1 MSDKNKSNLL
11 VSIQFLLLVVIIG
24 VPLPRFGESFPDWVV
39 GVGSVMVWVGLV
51 ILALSIFKLGGSL
64 TASPIPKND
73 SELKTDGL
81 YKWMRH
87 PIYSGLIATG
97 LGLAIESESL
107 LNLLVAVALIVL
119 LNYKAKWEESFLLAR
134 YPEYRT
140 YMSKTGRFVPR
151 LNRRA
156 NRPHF

>member
-107 LNLLVAVALIVL
+107 LNLLVAVALIAL
-119 LNYKAKWEESFLLAR
+119 LNYKAKWEESFLLER

-151 LNRRA
+151 LNR
-156 NRPHF
+156 

>member
-24 VPLPRFGESFPDWVV
+24 VPLPRFGEDFPDWLV
-39 GVGSVMVWVGLV
+39 GVGSVLVWVGLI

-73 SELKTDGL
+73 SVLKTDGL

-107 LNLLVAVALIVL
+107 LNILVALALIAL
-119 LNYKAKWEESFLLAR
+119 LTYKAKWEESFLLER
-134 YPEYRT
+134 YPEYRK

-151 LNRRA
+151 LNR
-156 NRPHF
+156 

>member
-11 VSIQFLLLVVIIG
+11 VTIQFILLAVIIG
-24 VPLPRFGESFPDWVV
+24 VPFPRFGEDFPDWVV
-39 GVGSVMVWVGLV
+39 GIGSVLVWVGLV
-51 ILALSIFKLGGSL
+51 ILALSIFKLGASL

-87 PIYSGLIATG
+87 PIYTGLIATA
-97 LGLAIESESL
+97 LGLAIEAESL
-107 LNLLVAVALIVL
+107 LAILVALVLIVL
-119 LNYKAKWEESFLLAR
+119 LNYKAKWEESFLLER

-151 LNRRA
+151 LNR
-156 NRPHF
+156 

>member
-11 VSIQFLLLVVIIG
+11 VTMQFVLLAVIIG
-24 VPLPRFGESFPDWVV
+24 VPMPKFGEDFPDWVV
-39 GVGSVMVWVGLV
+39 AIGSVLVWVGLV

-87 PIYSGLIATG
+87 PIYSGLIATA
-97 LGLAIESESL
+97 LGLAIEAESL
-107 LNLLVAVALIVL
+107 LTMLVAVALIVL
-119 LNYKAKWEESFLLAR
+119 LNYKAKWEESFLLER

-151 LNRRA
+151 LNR
-156 NRPHF
+156 

>member
-24 VPLPRFGESFPDWVV
+24 VPLPRFGEDFPDWLV
-39 GVGSVMVWVGLV
+39 GVGSVLVWVGLI

-73 SELKTDGL
+73 SVLKTDGL

-107 LNLLVAVALIVL
+107 LNILVALALIAL
-119 LNYKAKWEESFLLAR
+119 LTYKAKWEESFLLER

-151 LNRRA
+151 LNR
-156 NRPHF
+156 

>member
-39 GVGSVMVWVGLV
+39 GVGSVMVWVGLI

-107 LNLLVAVALIVL
+107 LNLLVAVALIAL
-119 LNYKAKWEESFLLAR
+119 LNYKAKWEESFLLER

-151 LNRRA
+151 LNR
-156 NRPHF
+156 

>member
-24 VPLPRFGESFPDWVV
+24 VPLPRFGEDFPDWLVA
-39 GVGSVMVWVGLV
+39 VGSVLVWVGLV
-51 ILALSIFKLGGSL
+51 VLALSIFKLGGSL

-73 SELKTDGL
+73 SVLKTDGL

-107 LNLLVAVALIVL
+107 LNILVALALIAL
-119 LNYKAKWEESFLLAR
+119 LTYKAKWEESFLLER

-151 LNRRA
+151 LNR
-156 NRPHF
+156 

>member
-107 LNLLVAVALIVL
+107 LNLVVAVALIVL
-119 LNYKAKWEESFLLAR
+119 LNYKAKWEESFLLER

-151 LNRRA
+151 LNR
-156 NRPHF
+156 

>member
-11 VSIQFLLLVVIIG
+11 VTIQFLLLAVIIG
-24 VPLPRFGESFPDWVV
+24 VPLPRFGEDFPDWVV
-39 GVGSVMVWVGLV
+39 GVGSVLVWVGLV

-73 SELKTDGL
+73 SQLKTDGL

-87 PIYSGLIATG
+87 PIYTGLIATS
-97 LGLAIESESL
+97 LGLAIEAESL
-107 LNLLVAVALIVL
+107 LSILVALVLIALL
-119 LNYKAKWEESFLLAR
+119 SYKAKWEETFLLER

-151 LNRRA
+151 LNR
-156 NRPHF
+156 

>member
-11 VSIQFLLLVVIIG
+11 VTIQFILLAVIIG
-24 VPLPRFGESFPDWVV
+24 VPFPRFGEDFPDWVV
-39 GVGSVMVWVGLV
+39 GIGSVLVWVGLV
-51 ILALSIFKLGGSL
+51 ILALSIFKLGASL

-87 PIYSGLIATG
+87 PIYTGLIATA
-97 LGLAIESESL
+97 LGLAIEAESL
-107 LNLLVAVALIVL
+107 LAILVALVLIAL
-119 LNYKAKWEESFLLAR
+119 LNYKAKWEESFLLRR

-151 LNRRA
+151 LK
-156 NRPHF
+156 

>member
-107 LNLLVAVALIVL
+107 LNLLVAVALILL
-119 LNYKAKWEESFLLAR
+119 LNYKAKWEESFLLER

-151 LNRRA
+151 LNR
-156 NRPHF
+156 

>member
-11 VSIQFLLLVVIIG
+11 VGIQFLLLAVIIA
-24 VPLPRFGESFPDWVV
+24 VPFPRFGEDLPDWLV
-39 GVGSVMVWVGLV
+39 GVGSVLVWVGLV

-73 SELKTDGL
+73 SVLKTDGL

-87 PIYSGLIATG
+87 PIYTGLIATA
-97 LGLAIESESL
+97 LGLAIEAESL
-107 LNLLVAVALIVL
+107 LAILVALVLIAL
-119 LNYKAKWEESFLLAR
+119 LNYKAKWEETFLLER
-134 YPEYRT
+134 YPEYRS

-151 LNRRA
+151 LNR
-156 NRPHF
+156 

>member
-24 VPLPRFGESFPDWVV
+24 VPLPRFGEDFPDWLVA
-39 GVGSVMVWVGLV
+39 VGSVLVWVGLI

-73 SELKTDGL
+73 SVLKTDGL

-97 LGLAIESESL
+97 LGLAIEAESL
-107 LNLLVAVALIVL
+107 LNILVALALIAL
-119 LNYKAKWEESFLLAR
+119 LTYKAKWEESFLLER

-151 LNRRA
+151 LNR
-156 NRPHF
+156 

>member
-119 LNYKAKWEESFLLAR
+119 LNYKAKWEESFLLER

-151 LNRRA
+151 LNR
-156 NRPHF
+156 

>member
-11 VSIQFLLLVVIIG
+11 VGIQFLLLVVIIG
-24 VPLPRFGESFPDWVV
+24 VPLPRFGEDFPDWVV
-39 GVGSVMVWVGLV
+39 GVGSLLVWVGLI

-73 SELKTDGL
+73 SVLKTDGL

-119 LNYKAKWEESFLLAR
+119 LNYKAKWEESFLLER

-151 LNRRA
+151 LNR
-156 NRPHF
+156 

>member
-11 VSIQFLLLVVIIG
+11 VTVQFLLLAVIIG
-24 VPLPRFGESFPDWVV
+24 VPLPRFGEDFPDWMV
-39 GVGSVMVWVGLV
+39 GVGSVLVWVGLV

-73 SELKTDGL
+73 SQLKTDGL

-87 PIYSGLIATG
+87 PIYTGLIATAM
-97 LGLAIESESL
+97 GLAIETEAFLSM
-107 LNLLVAVALIVL
+107 LVALVLIAL
-119 LNYKAKWEESFLLAR
+119 LNYKAKWEETFLLER

-151 LNRRA
+151 LNR
-156 NRPHF
+156 

>member
-11 VSIQFLLLVVIIG
+11 VTIQFILLAVIIG
-24 VPLPRFGESFPDWVV
+24 VPFPRFGEDFPDWVV
-39 GVGSVMVWVGLV
+39 GVGSVLVWVGLV

-87 PIYSGLIATG
+87 PIYSGLIATA
-97 LGLAIESESL
+97 LGLAIEAESL
-107 LNLLVAVALIVL
+107 LAILVALVLIAL
-119 LNYKAKWEESFLLAR
+119 LNYKATWEESFLLER
-134 YPEYRT
+134 YPEYRS

-151 LNRRA
+151 LNR
-156 NRPHF
+156 

>member
-11 VSIQFLLLVVIIG
+11 VTIQFVLLAVIIG
-24 VPLPRFGESFPDWVV
+24 VPMPRFGEDLPDWVV
-39 GVGSVMVWVGLV
+39 AIGSVLVWVGLV

-87 PIYSGLIATG
+87 PIYSGLIATA
-97 LGLAIESESL
+97 LGLAIEAESL
-107 LNLLVAVALIVL
+107 LTMLVAVALIVL
-119 LNYKAKWEESFLLAR
+119 LNYKAKWEESFLLER

-151 LNRRA
+151 LNR
-156 NRPHF
+156 

>member
-24 VPLPRFGESFPDWVV
+24 VPLPRFGEDFPDW
-39 GVGSVMVWVGLV
+39 GIAIGSVLVWVGLI

-73 SELKTDGL
+73 SVLKTDGL

-107 LNLLVAVALIVL
+107 LNILVALALIAL
-119 LNYKAKWEESFLLAR
+119 LTYKAKWEESFLLER

-151 LNRRA
+151 LNR
-156 NRPHF
+156 

>member
-81 YKWMRH
+81 YRWMRH

-119 LNYKAKWEESFLLAR
+119 LNYKAKWEESFLLER

-151 LNRRA
+151 LNR
-156 NRPHF
+156 

>member
-11 VSIQFLLLVVIIG
+11 VTIQFILLAVIIG
-24 VPLPRFGESFPDWVV
+24 VPFPRFGENFPDWVV
-39 GVGSVMVWVGLV
+39 AVGSVLVWVGLV
-51 ILALSIFKLGGSL
+51 ILALSIFKLGASL

-87 PIYSGLIATG
+87 PIYTGLIATA
-97 LGLAIESESL
+97 LGLAVEAESL
-107 LNLLVAVALIVL
+107 LAILVALVLIAL
-119 LNYKAKWEESFLLAR
+119 LNYKAKWEESFLLER
-134 YPEYRT
+134 YSEYRS

-151 LNRRA
+151 LNR
-156 NRPHF
+156 

>member
-24 VPLPRFGESFPDWVV
+24 VPLPRFGESFPDWLV

-73 SELKTDGL
+73 NELKTDGL

-107 LNLLVAVALIVL
+107 LNLLVAVALIAL
-119 LNYKAKWEESFLLAR
+119 LNYKAKWEESFLLER

-151 LNRRA
+151 LNR
-156 NRPHF
+156 

>member
-107 LNLLVAVALIVL
+107 LSLLVAVALILL
-119 LNYKAKWEESFLLAR
+119 LNYKAKWEESFLLER

-151 LNRRA
+151 LNR
-156 NRPHF
+156 

>member
-11 VSIQFLLLVVIIG
+11 VTIQFILLAVIIG
-24 VPLPRFGESFPDWVV
+24 VPFPRFGEDFPDLVV
-39 GVGSVMVWVGLV
+39 WVGSVLVWVGLV
-51 ILALSIFKLGGSL
+51 ILALSIFKLGASL

-87 PIYSGLIATG
+87 PIYTGLIATA
-97 LGLAIESESL
+97 LGLAIEAESL
-107 LNLLVAVALIVL
+107 LAILVALVLIVL
-119 LNYKAKWEESFLLAR
+119 LNYKAKWEESFLLKR

-151 LNRRA
+151 LNR
-156 NRPHF
+156 